1 MVTIQRILCPVD
13 LSPISKLAL
22 EYAALVA
29 RWYRAKIRVVLVEPT
44 VMPPVE
50 MAPMP
55 ILAGLTPEA
64 RADIQKRVD
73 EFAAKATA
81 GLEVETIVR
90 EGLVVPEILA
100 HAEQWPADLAVLGT
114 HGRGGFEHFV
124 LGSVTEKLL
133 RKLRCP
139 ILTVPPTADHAPA
152 TPGPFT
158 SIVCGVD
165 FSGASLS
172 ALEYGFSLAQE
183 AGSRVTI
190 VHTVPWELED
200 EAELLSPA
208 VSEYRQLREHA
219 ARERIAKL
227 VPETVKQVCTVDTVV
242 ATGKPAHEIQ
252 KVARD
257 TLADLVVMGVHGR
270 AAVSVAL
277 FGSTTHAVI
286 RHSPCPV
293 LTVREKAHP

>member
-22 EYAALVA
+22 QYAALIA
-29 RWYRAKIRVVLVEPT
+29 RWYRARIRVVLVEPT

-55 ILAGLTPEA
+55 MLGALTPEA
-64 RADIQKRVD
+64 LAALKNRVD
-73 EFAAKATA
+73 EFVADATR

-100 HAEQWPADLAVLGT
+100 NAEQWPADLAVLGT
-114 HGRGGFEHFV
+114 HGRGGFEHLV

-133 RKLRCP
+133 RKLSCP
-139 ILTVPPTADHAPA
+139 ILTVPPTADLAPT

-165 FSGASLS
+165 FSSASLS
-172 ALEYGFSLAQE
+172 ALEYAFSLAQE
-183 AGSRVTI
+183 AGSRVTV

-200 EAELLSPA
+200 EAELLAPA
-208 VSEYRQLREHA
+208 VSEYRQLRENG
-219 ARERIAKL
+219 ARERLATL
-227 VPETVKQVCTVDTVV
+227 VPDAVRQICQVDIVV
-242 ATGKPAHEIQ
+242 GTGKPAHEIQ
-252 KVARD
+252 RVARD
-257 TLADLVVMGVHGR
+257 TVADLIVMGVHGR

-277 FGSTTHAVI
+277 FGSTTHAVV
-286 RHSPCPV
+286 RRAPCPV
-293 LTVREKAHP
+293 LTVRSKAHP